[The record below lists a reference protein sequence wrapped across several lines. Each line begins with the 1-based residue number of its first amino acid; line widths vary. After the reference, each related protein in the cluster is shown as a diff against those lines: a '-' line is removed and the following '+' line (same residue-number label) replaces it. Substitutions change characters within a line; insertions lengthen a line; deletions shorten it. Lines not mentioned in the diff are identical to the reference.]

1 MVNKVSYAAAMK
13 QYFTSKG
20 EKMHFPT
27 KGSAEHSAIRALM
40 ASGDITGDSS
50 VSAATAVLQP
60 KAEKAEP
67 KASKDVAPSR
77 KRNSKPAK
85 PDGTTLIDQPHIDKK
100 AIEEVVEEPEKK
112 PVKKRAPRA
121 VKADGL
127 SPEMQNL
134 KAATEMNSGTM
145 IAPADYPGLEG
156 QIKKVLE
163 IKPEGIPERKKKRE
177 VTIAKESKTL
187 EGDRTD
193 DPKAVEA
200 RAPFSFASIKHL
212 LRQ

>member
-1 MVNKVSYAAAMK
+1 MANKMSYAAAVK
-13 QYFTSKG
+13 QYFASKG
-20 EKMHFPT
+20 EKLHFPA

-40 ASGDITGDSS
+40 ASGDVTGDSA
-50 VSAATAVLQP
+50 VSAAASVLEP
-60 KAEKAEP
+60 KAQKAEP

-77 KRNSKPAK
+77 KRASKPAK
-85 PDGTTLIDQPHIDKK
+85 PENTTLLDQPHVDKK
-100 AIEEVVEEPEKK
+100 AISEVVEEPEKK

-134 KAATEMNSGTM
+134 KAATEMNSGTLV
-145 IAPADYPGLEG
+145 APADYPGLEG

-163 IKPEGIPERKKKRE
+163 VKPEGIPERKKKRE

-187 EGDRTD
+187 AGDRTD